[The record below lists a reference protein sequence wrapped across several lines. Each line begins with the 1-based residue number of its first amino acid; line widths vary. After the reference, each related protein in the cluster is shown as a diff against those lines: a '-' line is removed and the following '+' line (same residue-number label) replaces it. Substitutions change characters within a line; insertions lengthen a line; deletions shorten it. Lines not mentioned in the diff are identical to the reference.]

1 MFINTINNNI
11 IIYIIYFL
19 IFGDIRRLNVLIPLN
34 DGLILLKTFLIVD
47 FIIIKEIFFQFF
59 IFIF

>member
-11 IIYIIYFL
+11 IIYIIYFF
-19 IFGDIRRLNVLIPLN
+19 IFGDIRGLNVLIPLN

-47 FIIIKEIFFQFF
+47 FIIIKEIFYQFF